1 VVRVPV
7 TRCQAWVGLTV
18 LLTMLPRPRIGSV
31 VRGTRGTHG
40 ACQPGQHQL
49 RSVSL
54 HAHQATRR
62 SPAVIGLIVL
72 LTVSATGR
80 SGESLLA
87 TSLLGDVVAALRE
100 DGSAT
105 LDDEHCCY
113 FRRPD

>member
-1 VVRVPV
+1 MLCPSGSPIV
-7 TRCQAWVGLTV
+7 TRRCAAC
-18 LLTMLPRPRIGSV
+18 PFDHRAIGSYLDLD
-31 VRGTRGTHG
+31 R
-40 ACQPGQHQL
+40 
-49 RSVSL
+49 
-54 HAHQATRR
+54 
-62 SPAVIGLIVL
+62 LIMVLTCVFVL

-87 TSLLGDVVAALRE
+87 TSLLGDVAAALRE